1 VSRFNGEKAGKKPIY
16 LLLYVHF
23 IMQVWP
29 ADNKESR
36 MGPRV
41 SVCRKGK
48 DIFLTIKGE
57 INFESSLELLA
68 VVRQLLNTLRKC
80 AAPEDRVSYCL
91 KTRATIDLEKMAH
104 FQEALTAEPYSPEA
118 DGQASPEQASSRGPC
133 QEEAAGARPR
143 PGLFL
148 VKGGAL

>member
-1 VSRFNGEKAGKKPIY
+1 
-16 LLLYVHF
+16 
-23 IMQVWP
+23 
-29 ADNKESR
+29 

-48 DIFLTIKGE
+48 NIFLTIKGE

-68 VVRQLLNTLRKC
+68 VVRQLLNILRKC

-91 KTRATIDLEKMAH
+91 KTRTTIDLEKMAH
-104 FQEALTAEPYSPEA
+104 FQEAITAETYSPEA
-118 DGQASPEQASSRGPC
+118 DDQASPEQGPGRGAC
-133 QEEAAGARPR
+133 QEEAAGTRPR
-143 PGLFL
+143 SGLFL